1 MKLNDR
7 VSRILNAISPD
18 VVERF
23 WQNQINN
30 TQNLENF
37 YHSETCQRMIRDIA
51 QAKIGFTCNDVTYA
65 HEELLESYGWD
76 DLSQEILDQFINAMS
91 DTAFGVD
98 ARLDNPIP
106 DEPFE
111 HYVHLKGGLHVFT
124 THGQGTVF
132 QIEPAHR
139 NPELQEQLK
148 AAAKTQ
154 TDTQAQA

>member
-23 WQNQINN
+23 WQNQIDK
-30 TQNLENF
+30 TQNLEDF

-51 QAKIGFTCNDVTYA
+51 QAKIGFTCNDVAYA
-65 HEELLESYGWD
+65 HEELLESFGWD

-98 ARLDNPIP
+98 ARLDNPLP

-111 HYVHLKGGLHVFT
+111 HHVHLKGGLHVFT
-124 THGQGTVF
+124 MHGQGTVF
-132 QIEPAHR
+132 HIEPAHR
-139 NPELQEQLK
+139 NQELHEQLK
-148 AAAKTQ
+148 AAATSQ
-154 TDTQAQA
+154 SDTQAHA